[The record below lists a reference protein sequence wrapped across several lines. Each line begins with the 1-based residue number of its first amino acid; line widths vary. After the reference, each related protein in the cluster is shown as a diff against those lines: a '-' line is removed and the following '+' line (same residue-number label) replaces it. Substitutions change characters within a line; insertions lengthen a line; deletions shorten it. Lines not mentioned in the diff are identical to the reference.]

1 MEGFNVAAFL
11 AVNQFAGQSR
21 FFDTLVIGVAELMPY
36 LFILVL
42 VALWLGK
49 SIARKKS
56 SIIAGC
62 SVLLGLSINH
72 VVSWFYFHP
81 RPFMQ
86 NLGTNLVSHAPDSSF
101 PSDHTTFLFCIA
113 IYLLLDRHTRKLG
126 GVLCLLSVL
135 GGLARIYV
143 GVHFPL
149 DVLGAA
155 VVAGASAFLM
165 LCLFEKTRL
174 MDPAMNQV
182 LKIRLPGQK
191 SGLSL

>member
-1 MEGFNVAAFL
+1 MDGFNVAAFL
-11 AVNQFAGQSR
+11 AVNQYAGQSR
-21 FFDTLVIGVAELMPY
+21 FFDTLVIGVAEWMPY
-36 LFILVL
+36 FFIMVL
-42 VALWLGK
+42 ILLWFSK
-49 SIARKKS
+49 NVERKKS
-56 SIIAGC
+56 SVIAGC
-62 SVLLGLSINH
+62 SVLLGLLINH

-86 NLGTNLVSHAPDSSF
+86 GLGTNLVSHAPDTSF

-113 IYLLLDRHTRKLG
+113 MFLLLHSSTRKLG

-155 VVAGASAFLM
+155 VVGGVSAFLM

-174 MDPAMNQV
+174 MDPLMDRV
-182 LKIRLPGQK
+182 LKIRMSGRK
-191 SGLSL
+191 SRLSL

>member
-1 MEGFNVAAFL
+1 MEGFNIAAFRV
-11 AVNQFAGQSR
+11 VNQFAGHSA

-42 VALWLGK
+42 VALWLG
-49 SIARKKS
+49 SNIERRKS
-56 SIIAGC
+56 SVVAGC
-62 SVLLGLSINH
+62 SVLLGLLFNH

-86 NLGTNLVSHAPDSSF
+86 NLGTNLVSHAPDTSF

-113 IYLLLDRHTRKLG
+113 MYLLLDSNTRKLG
-126 GVLCLLSVL
+126 GVLCVLAGL
-135 GGLARIYV
+135 GGLARVYV

-155 VVAGASAFLM
+155 AVGGVSAFLM
-165 LCLFEKTRL
+165 LCLFQKTCL
-174 MDPAMNQV
+174 MDPVMNRV
-182 LKIRLPGQK
+182 VKIRLPGQK
-191 SGLSL
+191 SGLNL